1 MKSLKQLIKEQEEK
15 DSIQYDIPPEILD
28 ALEVKLKMHPLIRY
42 VKELKALNSIP
53 PAYTIF
59 LHTGQDFDI
68 FYEDFSLMVKI
79 QGREYYLADMEEKG
93 NAIEHINRLLT
104 LDSRPIRS
112 HIPPEADD
120 DEESEEGPVTPT
132 AKSPTPPPPSGDT
145 DSEME
150 PNDDLDDM

>member
-79 QGREYYLADMEEKG
+79 QGREYYLLDLEERS
-93 NAIEHINRLLT
+93 NAIEHLNRLLMMEPVPS
-104 LDSRPIRS
+104 LDLGG
-112 HIPPEADD
+112 E
-120 DEESEEGPVTPT
+120 DEEEEEEEEGGGNEEEPSEGEPV
-132 AKSPTPPPPSGDT
+132 
-145 DSEME
+145 EE
-150 PNDDLDDM
+150 PIEEPAEEEPEV